1 MFASIRANSNYTNKT
16 TFSLIMKNKTSKRT
30 SNKSKNLIDFD
41 NNKENSSN
49 YFDNGNQ
56 FTLKTKF
63 SQKFDDKEK

>member
-1 MFASIRANSNYTNKT
+1 MFASIKKNSNNTNKA
-16 TFSLIMKNKTSKRT
+16 TFSLIMKNKTIKRT
-30 SNKSKNLIDFD
+30 VNKSKNVIDFD
-41 NNKENSSN
+41 NNKENSKN